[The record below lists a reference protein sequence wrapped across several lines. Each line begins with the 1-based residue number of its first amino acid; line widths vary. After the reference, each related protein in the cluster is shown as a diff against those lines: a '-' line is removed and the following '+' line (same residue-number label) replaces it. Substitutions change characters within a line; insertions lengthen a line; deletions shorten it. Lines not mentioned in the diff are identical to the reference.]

1 MQISLI
7 HSRLA
12 AVAAAF
18 LAGATFSLS
27 GLAEPTEGT
36 LVVAVNQEPQDLAA
50 QGTYKEI
57 NAPGLRNVIETLIAV
72 DPVSGELIP
81 VLATD
86 WTRMGDNALRFTIR
100 NGVKFHDGT
109 DMTAEAV
116 AESINWVWSL
126 ENAFTIQEYA
136 GPGEITAV
144 AIDDSTVEVR
154 SSEPDPLLEFRMSL
168 NGISSPAQLAENPA
182 RHFDTPIGTG
192 PYSFVEWKQGQYW
205 TATYNPDW
213 WGLGADDAYG
223 TSKPAFSD
231 LQFVFRAE
239 DATRSAMV
247 QSGEAQLAMFPSSS
261 ECERAESED
270 GYHCVTG
277 PSTTYLYGRLDHSL
291 HADERL
297 QDPRVREAIF
307 SGIDI
312 EGIVDLYGMASVP
325 QGQLGTK
332 GTIGFNDDVQPYD
345 YDPEGAMKLLDA
357 AREDGID
364 VDGIKI
370 EVVGRD
376 TTPRIKPIVEAIGA
390 MLDIVGVGTEI
401 RVQTPAEFNPRV
413 RITGYSN
420 EPDRQMMQVH
430 VKQNPSGDYG
440 LLLLSNYACPNIDD
454 PTGPSRSSVYCDEA
468 FDAKL
473 FEALASFGSDRH
485 ERMKELVQYVHDR
498 HLIVPLALLDR
509 GHLVKDGLTFTFGTD
524 HRIQAV
530 YLSPTG

>member
-1 MQISLI
+1 MTKLSRVFGFAAISAIIAVVVASSSL
-7 HSRLA
+7 LA
-12 AVAAAF
+12 A
-18 LAGATFSLS
+18 
-27 GLAEPTEGT
+27 PMKGT

-50 QGTYKEI
+50 QGAYKEI
-57 NAPGLRNVIETLIAV
+57 NAPGLRNVLETLIAV
-72 DPVSGELIP
+72 DPVSGEFIP

-86 WTRMGDNALRFTIR
+86 WERIDGSTLRFTIR
-100 NGVKFHDGT
+100 DGVSFHDGT
-109 DMTAEAV
+109 DMSSEAV

-136 GPGEITAV
+136 GPGEITAA

-168 NGISSPAQLAENPA
+168 NGISSPAQLANNPA
-182 RHFDTPIGTG
+182 RHFDTPVGTG

-205 TATYNPDW
+205 SATYNADW
-213 WGLGADDAYG
+213 WGLEADDAYG
-223 TSKPAFSD
+223 TTKPEFAD
-231 LQFVFRAE
+231 LKFVFRSE
-239 DATRSAMV
+239 DAARVAMV
-247 QSGEAQLAMFPSSS
+247 QSGESQLAMFPSAD
-261 ECERAESED
+261 ECARAADEE
-270 GYHCVTG
+270 GYSCVTG

-297 QDPRVREAIF
+297 QDPRIREAIF
-307 SGIDI
+307 AAIDI
-312 EGIVDLYGMASVP
+312 EGIADLYGMASVP
-325 QGQLGTK
+325 QGQLGAR
-332 GTIGFNDDVQPYD
+332 GTIGFNDALQPYA
-345 YDPEGAMKLLDA
+345 YNPERAMELLEA
-357 AREDGID
+357 AKSDGVD
-364 VDGIKI
+364 VDGLKI

-390 MLDIVGVGTEI
+390 MLGLSNIGSDI

-420 EPDRQMMQVH
+420 EPGRQMMQVH

-454 PTGPSRSSVYCDEA
+454 PTGPSRSSVYCDEE
-468 FDAKL
+468 FDSQL
-473 FEALASFGSDRH
+473 SEALASFGDERG
-485 ERMKELVQYVHDR
+485 ERMRELVQYVHDR

-509 GHLVKDGLTFTFGTD
+509 GHLVEAGLDFTFGTD

-530 YLSPTG
+530 YLASAE